1 MAAQRQV
8 ASVMKREEGVWGGL
22 GFERWQWHW
31 QLCQTLASIETRE
44 LELS

>member
-8 ASVMKREEGVWGGL
+8 TSVMKREEGVWGGL